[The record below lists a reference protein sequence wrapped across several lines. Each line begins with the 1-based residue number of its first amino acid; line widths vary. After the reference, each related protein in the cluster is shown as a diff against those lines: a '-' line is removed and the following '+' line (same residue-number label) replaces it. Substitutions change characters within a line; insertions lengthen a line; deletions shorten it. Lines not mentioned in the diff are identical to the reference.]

1 MNDRAVVRRR
11 AIITVVTR
19 NYAHYASVL
28 LASCRATNP
37 DADLFVCYADRPPDD
52 WTEQVPGVRVLHGDR
67 LGIPGWRC
75 FTFQYTPFEVSCALK
90 PYAMRHVM
98 DLGYDEVVYLD
109 GDMVVYGPL
118 TEVFDNLAGASIVLT
133 PHLLKALPNDGHR
146 PHERAFL
153 VSGTFNA
160 GFLALRADDTARR
173 FLAWWQSMVSRLCIV
188 DLAGS
193 LFVDQKWLDLVP
205 GLFEGVHV
213 LRHPGYNAGHWS
225 LSQFRFEPLAASS
238 QTHSGVAVDGR
249 PLVLFHFSG
258 MTPAAPNEY
267 LSSQTRTSLA
277 EVPPLLRLT
286 TQYHADLAAA
296 GMARCE
302 SWGCEFD
309 SLADGTTIH
318 PAWREAIR
326 RRHAGFTEIANPFD
340 TTTQPHLL
348 SLYRSIERGAHKWR
362 KEWLL
367 KWPREQGIAG
377 QVRKANKTIKNVL
390 RLFRGSKS
398 A

>member
-1 MNDRAVVRRR
+1 MKRPAKKVKRQ
-11 AIITVVTR
+11 AGQGGWLPLL
-19 NYAHYASVL
+19 VL
-28 LASCRATNP
+28 LRKFRDDRDWKQFHNP
-37 DADLFVCYADRPPDD
+37 KDLAAAIAIEAGELQEHFLWKTR
-52 WTEQVPGVRVLHGDR
+52 
-67 LGIPGWRC
+67 
-75 FTFQYTPFEVSCALK
+75 
-90 PYAMRHVM
+90 
-98 DLGYDEVVYLD
+98 DEV
-109 GDMVVYGPL
+109 
-118 TEVFDNLAGASIVLT
+118 A
-133 PHLLKALPNDGHR
+133 
-146 PHERAFL
+146 
-153 VSGTFNA
+153 
-160 GFLALRADDTARR
+160 
-173 FLAWWQSMVSRLCIV
+173 
-188 DLAGS
+188 
-193 LFVDQKWLDLVP
+193 
-205 GLFEGVHV
+205 
-213 LRHPGYNAGHWS
+213 
-225 LSQFRFEPLAASS
+225 
-238 QTHSGVAVDGR
+238 
-249 PLVLFHFSG
+249 
-258 MTPAAPNEY
+258 
-267 LSSQTRTSLA
+267 
-277 EVPPLLRLT
+277 
-286 TQYHADLAAA
+286 ADLAAA